1 LFLGMRRHAITIAVL
16 ACCLL
21 APASAAGAGKLA
33 SVKVSSC
40 SRLDHTGSFYGRM
53 SRQPDAERMAMRFTL
68 LVRAPGE
75 TGYVAVKA
83 PGLRR
88 WRRSKTDVR
97 AFGYRQRVRGLADGA
112 LYRMQ
117 VDYRWYDEDGEVVR
131 RARRRSRPCNQAGP
145 LPNLRVQIV
154 RAVPTAVEGVTRYR
168 VRISNRG
175 PAAADGVG
183 VRLSVDG
190 SDVDTH
196 TIETLASGEVAFRS
210 FRGPDCVAGA
220 LAVVDPDNTVRE
232 TAEGDNA
239 HSRTCEELAARR

>member
-1 LFLGMRRHAITIAVL
+1 LFLGMHRHAITVAVL

-21 APASAAGAGKLA
+21 APASAAGADKLA

-53 SRQPDAERMAMRFTL
+53 SLWPGAERMAMRFTL
-68 LVRAPGE
+68 LVRGPGE
-75 TGYVAVKA
+75 TRYAAIKA

-88 WRRSKTDVR
+88 WRRSKADVR

-131 RARRRSRPCNQAGP
+131 GARRRSRLCNQAGP
-145 LPNLRVQIV
+145 LPNLRVRIV
-154 RAVPTAVEGVTRYR
+154 KAMPTDVEGVTRYR
-168 VRISNRG
+168 VRIANRG
-175 PAAADGVG
+175 TAAAEGVD

-196 TIETLASGEVAFRS
+196 TIETLEPRAVTFRG
-210 FRGPDCVAGA
+210 FRGPDCVTEVM
-220 LAVVDPDNTVRE
+220 AVVDPDNTVRE

-239 HSRTCEELAARR
+239 QSSTCEELAARR